1 MVISSRFP
9 IGVETIYKP
18 FFKLL
23 FFESVC
29 RFIILIDYNINI
41 KMKKFTQFIVFILI
55 GLMLGIFKSLA
66 DEKIKI
72 GLIVPLSGK
81 YKEVGNSIIKSTR
94 LAINKIDDRR
104 IEIIPRDTQS
114 DPKTTLRISKELYE
128 QGVKIIIGPVFNKN
142 LIYLD
147 ELNEVTFLSLSNIN
161 INNPKNV
168 ISGGINATSQIN
180 AIKKFQE
187 FAKLERSILLIPN
200 SEYKNEIEDAVKKT
214 KIKLKD
220 KFIYDSD
227 PTILTSQ
234 IEKLTRYPQRKQN
247 LKDEIK
253 RLKSSDVA
261 NKEKKIFNLEKKD
274 TLGGINFDSVIIA
287 DFDESLKS
295 VITSLLYTDVSS
307 NRVNY
312 ITLNQWFD
320 KSILKEEN
328 LQPIYFPSINKENYD
343 NFVSE
348 YFDIYNEYP
357 NQISFL
363 SFDLVGLVY
372 FLIYKND
379 FVINNKIFFKK
390 NKFKG
395 KIGIFEINKNKISH
409 ILNFYVAENNSFKKI
424 F

>member
-1 MVISSRFP
+1 MKKI
-9 IGVETIYKP
+9 IQ
-18 FFKLL
+18 
-23 FFESVC
+23 
-29 RFIILIDYNINI
+29 FIIFTLIVLILNIHQI
-41 KMKKFTQFIVFILI
+41 
-55 GLMLGIFKSLA
+55 SA

-72 GLIVPLSGK
+72 GLIVPLSGE
-81 YKEVGNSIIKSTR
+81 YKEIGDSILKATR
-94 LAINKIDDRR
+94 LAINKINNNK
-104 IEIIPRDTQS
+104 IKIIPKDTRA
-114 DPKTTLRISKELYE
+114 DPKVTLKVSKELQE
-128 QGVKIIIGPVFNKN
+128 QGIKIIIGPVFNKN
-142 LIYLD
+142 LEYLKD
-147 ELNEVTFLSLSNIN
+147 LKEVTFLSLSNTN
-161 INNPKNV
+161 TNNPINV
-168 ISGGINATSQIN
+168 INGGINAISQIK

-187 FAKLERSILLIPN
+187 FNNLERSILLIPN
-200 SEYKNEIEDAVKKT
+200 SNFRSEIEDAVVKT

-220 KFIYDSD
+220 KFIYDTD

-234 IEKLTRYPQRKQN
+234 IEKLTRYKIRKQN

-253 RLKSSDVA
+253 RLENSDEA
-261 NKEKKIFNLEKKD
+261 NKENKILNLEKKD

-295 VITSLLYTDVSS
+295 VTTSLLYTDVSS

-320 KSILKEEN
+320 KSILKEKN

-348 YFDIYNEYP
+348 YFKIYNDYP

-379 FVINNKIFFKK
+379 FVIDNKIFYKK

-409 ILNFYVAENNSFKKI
+409 ILNFYVAENNNFRKI